1 MRRKQ
6 TGFWLFILPAL
17 FAFVLVVL
25 VPAVKGFYYSFTD
38 WNGIGKNAVFVGMSN
53 YGKLLSDSRFWNSF
67 LFTFVFA
74 LCSVIC
80 INAVGFGLAVLVTN
94 KIKGANL
101 ARTVFFMPNLI
112 GGILLGFTWQF
123 IFVSIFEA
131 IGKNTGMT
139 WLQGWLSDQK
149 TGFIGMLIVL
159 TWQLAGYMMIIYIAG
174 IQNIP
179 GELIEAAKMDGANSW
194 QLLKKVTI
202 PMVMPSI
209 TICTFLTL
217 VAPAFTIG
225 LFLSISDSFKMFDQN
240 LSLTAG
246 GPANSTEMIALNIY
260 NTAFKESKLGQAQAK
275 AVVFLI
281 VVVVISVTQLILSK
295 RKEVEM

>member
-25 VPAVKGFYYSFTD
+25 IPAVKGFYYSFTD
-38 WNGIGKNAVFVGMSN
+38 WNGIGKNATFTGFSN
-53 YGKLLSDSRFWNSF
+53 YIKLFGDSRFWSSF

-74 LCSVIC
+74 VCAVAC
-80 INAVGFGLAVLVTN
+80 INVVGFGLAVLVTN

-159 TWQLAGYMMIIYIAG
+159 TWQLAGYMMIIYIA
-174 IQNIP
+174 QLESIP
-179 GELIEAAKMDGANSW
+179 DSYLEAARIDGANGF
-194 QLLKKVTI
+194 Q
-202 PMVMPSI
+202 
-209 TICTFLTL
+209 TFLKIKL
-217 VAPAFTIG
+217 PLMAPAFTIG

-275 AVVFLI
+275 AIVFLL
-281 VVVVISVTQLILSK
+281 VVVAISVTQLILSK

>member
-25 VPAVKGFYYSFTD
+25 IPAVKGFYYSFTD
-38 WNGIGKNAVFVGMSN
+38 WNGIGKNAVFTGLSN
-53 YGKLLSDSRFWNSF
+53 YIKLVGDSRFWSSF

-74 LCSVIC
+74 VCAVVC
-80 INAVGFGLAVLVTN
+80 INVVGFGLAVLVTN

-159 TWQLAGYMMIIYIAG
+159 TWQLAGYMMIIYIA
-174 IQNIP
+174 QLESIP
-179 GELIEAAKMDGANSW
+179 DSYLEAARIDGATAF
-194 QLLKKVTI
+194 Q
-202 PMVMPSI
+202 
-209 TICTFLTL
+209 TFLKIKL
-217 VAPAFTIG
+217 PLMAPAFTIG

-275 AVVFLI
+275 AVVFLL
-281 VVVVISVTQLILSK
+281 VVVAISVTQLIISK